1 MITKTKFSAGKDAAI
16 KLARYIERG
25 LSDNRIYTRLYY
37 EFKPADDRDLKE
49 FVEISRG
56 ADEDVPVV
64 RHMIIAPERLY
75 DEKELHYLVMKTL
88 HDWRI
93 ESRNYGIRFLWGLH
107 YNTEHPHSHIGMVS
121 PYSEE
126 LVMERE
132 DLKEFNKIVEEVF
145 GEKLKSEKKVEEE
158 MEREIREAE
167 EFEVGA

>member
-1 MITKTKFSAGKDAAI
+1 MITKTKFSTGKDAAI

-56 ADEDVPVV
+56 ADEDVPAV

-75 DEKELHYLVMKTL
+75 DEKELHYLVMKTMNE
-88 HDWRI
+88 WRKRT
-93 ESRNYGIRFLWGLH
+93 RNYGVRYVWGLH

-121 PYSEE
+121 PYPEE

>member
-1 MITKTKFSAGKDAAI
+1 MITKTKFSTGKDAAI

-25 LSDNRIYTRLYY
+25 VSENRVYTRLYY
-37 EFKPADDRDLKE
+37 EFKPVDNRDLKE
-49 FVEISRG
+49 FAEISRG
-56 ADEDVPVV
+56 SDEDVPAV

>member
-1 MITKTKFSAGKDAAI
+1 MITKTKFSTGKDAAV

-25 LSDNRIYTRLYY
+25 LSENREYVELYY
-37 EFKPADDRDLKE
+37 GFRKMRDEDWRDLEK
-49 FVEISRG
+49 IPQDTAGNSP
-56 ADEDVPVV
+56 AV
-64 RHMIIAPERLY
+64 RHMIIAPERFY
-75 DEKELHYLVMKTL
+75 DEKQLHYLVMKTL

-145 GEKLKSEKKVEEE
+145 GEKLKSEKKIAEE
-158 MEREIREAE
+158 MEREIKEAE
-167 EFEVGA
+167 EFEVGG